1 MSWVVSFLV
10 LSLLIFLH
18 ELGHYSAARFFGVY
32 VEIFSIGFGKK
43 LFSFQ
48 AFGTQW
54 QVSAIPLGGY
64 VKMKGQEDMN
74 PTALSYDTDS
84 YTVKKPWQ
92 KILILAAGP
101 LANFF
106 TAWVL
111 FLGIAFG
118 NPQVHLPVAGKA
130 VVGEVIKDSPAQ
142 KGGILPRDTILSV
155 NGKAITQWEEL
166 SETISHSTGSLTL
179 IIDRNGTRQTLMVT
193 PKVQESTNLFKEKIQ
208 KRLVGIAPLLETHHL
223 DFFGKI
229 DYASKQTYDTTV
241 LIVESVQKLLTG
253 VVPAKEV
260 GGVVSIVKITADATA
275 YGWMSIFF
283 LAALISINLGVLNF
297 LPIPALDGGHI
308 VLNLYEMIRGK
319 APSESFITQ
328 ATIMGWVILMGLMML
343 GLYND
348 IMRLL
353 P

>member
-1 MSWVVSFLV
+1 MSWIVALLV

-32 VEIFSIGFGKK
+32 VEVFSIGFGKK

-64 VKMKGQEDMN
+64 VKMKGQEDMD
-74 PTALSYDTDS
+74 PRALSYDTDS

-111 FLGIAFG
+111 FFGIAFG
-118 NPQVHLPVAGKA
+118 NPQVLSP
-130 VVGEVIKDSPAQ
+130 VVGEVLKDSPAQ
-142 KGGILPRDTILSV
+142 RGGLLPNDTILSI

-166 SETISHSTGSLTL
+166 SETITHSTGALTL
-179 IIDRNGTRQTLMVT
+179 VVDRNGTQQPLIVT

-208 KRLVGIAPLLETHHL
+208 KRLVGIAPLGKTHTLEL
-223 DFFGKI
+223 DWEGKFN
-229 DYASKQTYDTTV
+229 YASKQTYDTTV

-343 GLYND
+343 GLFND

>member
-1 MSWVVSFLV
+1 MSWVVAFFV
-10 LSLLIFLH
+10 LSFLIFLH

-32 VEIFSIGFGKK
+32 VEVFSIGFGKK
-43 LFSFQ
+43 LFGFE
-48 AFGTQW
+48 ALGTQW

-64 VKMKGQEDMN
+64 VKMKGQEDIN
-74 PTALSYDTDS
+74 PAAISYDRDS

-92 KILILAAGP
+92 KIIILSAGP

-111 FLGIAFG
+111 FFGIAFG
-118 NPQVHLPVAGKA
+118 NPNVLSPVEGKA
-130 VVGEVIKDSPAQ
+130 VIGEVIKDSPAQ
-142 KGGILPRDTILSV
+142 KRGLLPNDTILSV
-155 NGKAITQWEEL
+155 NGVHITQWEEL
-166 SETISHSTGSLTL
+166 STMITHSTGTL
-179 IIDRNGTRQTLMVT
+179 ALLVDRNGTRQTLMVT
-193 PKVQESTNLFKEKIQ
+193 PKVEESTNLFKEKIQ
-208 KRLVGIAPLLETHHL
+208 QRLIGVAPLLESHHL
-223 DFFGKI
+223 DFEGKI
-229 DYASKQTYDTTV
+229 AYASQKTYDTTA
-241 LIVESVQKLLTG
+241 LIVESLQKLLTG

-328 ATIMGWVILMGLMML
+328 ATIMGWVILMGLMLL
-343 GLYND
+343 GLFND

>member
-1 MSWVVSFLV
+1 
-10 LSLLIFLH
+10 LIFLH

-32 VEIFSIGFGKK
+32 VEVFSIGFGKK
-43 LFSFQ
+43 LFGFE
-48 AFGTQW
+48 ALGTQW

-64 VKMKGQEDMN
+64 VKMKGQEDIN
-74 PTALSYDTDS
+74 PAAISYDRDS

-92 KILILAAGP
+92 KIIILAAGP

-118 NPQVHLPVAGKA
+118 NPQVLSP
-130 VVGEVIKDSPAQ
+130 VVGQVLKDSPAQ
-142 KGGILPRDTILSV
+142 KGGFLPNDTILSV
-155 NGKAITQWEEL
+155 NGVAITQWKEL
-166 SETISHSTGSLTL
+166 SDTITHSTGTLTL
-179 IIDRNGTRQTLMVT
+179 LVDRNGTKQVLMVT

-208 KRLVGIAPLLETHHL
+208 KRLVGIAPAGETHTLQL
-223 DFFGKI
+223 DWEGKVN
-229 DYASKQTYDTTV
+229 YASKQTYDTTV

-328 ATIMGWVILMGLMML
+328 ATIMGWVILMGLMLL
-343 GLYND
+343 GLFND